1 MTCAILLKSNTI
13 DITVR
18 NRLLVLLSLGLS
30 SATVILAA
38 DVQGAQDPA
47 GMKRYEGSEIIGY
60 RGPKFDEFLL
70 PLGPPTEVTT
80 PKYEKSMKIEGLVSF
95 YTYLAPVGR
104 TNTELFRNYKQE
116 FQRMGLLTLY
126 EKGTGDKGW
135 FGPGFGQVSRDSEIG
150 DILAYN
156 ESQERVLVA
165 KSKDAT
171 PIYYYVFVTVYRD
184 GNMPD
189 RLRGSVVKDRAIAQL
204 VVVTPEKMETKMTFV
219 NAEDMSRGIVE
230 NGKVALYGVYFD
242 NDKDSLRADSQP
254 TLQEI
259 AKLLTASPKLKI
271 QVVGHTDNQGT
282 PDYNLDLSRRRA
294 ASVVR
299 ALTASYGVPVSRLSS
314 FGCGPYSP
322 VASNDT
328 EDGRAK
334 NRRVELV
341 KW

>member
-1 MTCAILLKSNTI
+1 MT
-13 DITVR
+13 
-18 NRLLVLLSLGLS
+18 NRLLILFLLNLG
-30 SATVILAA
+30 SAIVTLPA
-38 DVQGAQDPA
+38 DVGGSKDPA

-70 PLGPPTEVTT
+70 PLGPPTDVTT
-80 PKYEKSMKIEGLVSF
+80 PKYEKSLKVEGLVSL
-95 YTYLAPVGR
+95 YTYLAPAGR
-104 TNTELFRNYKQE
+104 TNTELLRNYKQE
-116 FQRMGLLTLY
+116 FQRMGLITLY
-126 EKGTGDKGW
+126 EKGSGDKGW
-135 FGPGFGQVSRDSEIG
+135 FGPGFSQVAKDSEIG

-171 PIYYYVFVTVYRD
+171 PVYYYLFVTVYRD

-189 RLRGSVVKDRAIAQL
+189 RLRGSVVKDRAIAQ
-204 VVVTPEKMETKMTFV
+204 VVVVAPEKMQEKMTFV
-219 NAEDMSRGIVE
+219 DAGEMSKAIGE
-230 NGKVALYGVYFD
+230 SGKVALYGVYFD
-242 NDKDSLRADSQP
+242 TDKDSLRADSKP

-259 AKLLTASPKLKI
+259 AKLLTANPKLRI

-282 PDYNLDLSRRRA
+282 PEYNLDLSRRRA
-294 ASVVR
+294 ASVVG
-299 ALTASYGVPVSRLSS
+299 ALTSSYGVPASRVSS
-314 FGCGPYSP
+314 FGCGAYSP
-322 VASNDT
+322 IESNDT

>member
-1 MTCAILLKSNTI
+1 MTH
-13 DITVR
+13 
-18 NRLLVLLSLGLS
+18 RLLVLFFLGLT
-30 SATVILAA
+30 SAIATLAA
-38 DVQGAQDPA
+38 DVQGSKDPA

-60 RGPKFDEFLL
+60 RDPKFDEFLL
-70 PLGPPTEVTT
+70 PLGPPTDVTT
-80 PKYEKSMKIEGLVSF
+80 PKYAKSLNIEGLVSF
-95 YTYLAPVGR
+95 YTYLAPTGR

-116 FQRMGLLTLY
+116 FQRMGLIVLY

-135 FGPGFGQVSRDSEIG
+135 FGPGFGQVAKDSDIG

-189 RLRGSVVKDRAIAQL
+189 RLRGSVIKDRAIAQL
-204 VVVTPEKMETKMTFV
+204 VVVAPEKMESKMTFV
-219 NAEDMSRGIVE
+219 NADDMSRALVE
-230 NGKVALYGVYFD
+230 SGKVTLYGVYFD
-242 NDKDSLRADSQP
+242 NDKDSVRTDSQP

-282 PDYNLDLSRRRA
+282 PEYNLDLSRRRA

-299 ALTASYGVPVSRLSS
+299 ALTSSYGVPASRLSS

-322 VASNDT
+322 VASNET

>member
-1 MTCAILLKSNTI
+1 MTNGLAVFTLMGLICAMVS
-13 DITVR
+13 
-18 NRLLVLLSLGLS
+18 
-30 SATVILAA
+30 LAA
-38 DVQGAQDPA
+38 DVAGSKDPP

-70 PLGPPTEVTT
+70 PLGPPTDVTT
-80 PKYEKSMKIEGLVSF
+80 PKYGKSLKVEGMVSY
-95 YTYLAPVGR
+95 YTYLAPIGR
-104 TNTELFRNYKQE
+104 TNTELLRNYKQE
-116 FQRMGLLTLY
+116 LQRMSLITLY
-126 EKGTGDKGW
+126 EKGSVDRGW
-135 FGPGFGQVSRDSEIG
+135 FGPGFTQVARESEIG

-165 KSKDAT
+165 KSKDPT
-171 PIYYYVFVTVYRD
+171 PTYYYIFVSSYRD

-204 VVVTPEKMETKMTFV
+204 VVVVPQQMETKMTFV
-219 NAEDMSRGIVE
+219 NADDMSKALVE
-230 NGKVALYGVYFD
+230 SGKVTLYGVYFD

-259 AKLLTASPKLKI
+259 VKLLTSNEKLKI

-299 ALTASYGVPVSRLSS
+299 ALTSTYNVPPGRLSS

-322 VASNDT
+322 VSSNDT
-328 EDGRAK
+328 DDGRAK

>member
-1 MTCAILLKSNTI
+1 MT
-13 DITVR
+13 
-18 NRLLVLLSLGLS
+18 NRLLVLFLLGLS
-30 SATVILAA
+30 SAIVTLAA
-38 DVQGAQDPA
+38 DIRGSKDPA

-60 RGPKFDEFLL
+60 REPKFDEFLL

-80 PKYEKSMKIEGLVSF
+80 PKYEKGLKIEGLVSF
-95 YTYLAPVGR
+95 YTYLAPAGR

-116 FQRMGLLTLY
+116 FQRMGLITLY
-126 EKGTGDKGW
+126 EKGAGDKGW
-135 FGPGFGQVSRDSEIG
+135 FGPGFAQVEKDSDIG

-189 RLRGSVVKDRAIAQL
+189 RLRGSVIKDRAIAEL
-204 VVVTPEKMETKMTFV
+204 VVVAPEKMETKMTFV
-219 NAEDMSRGIVE
+219 NADDMSKAIVE
-230 NGKVALYGVYFD
+230 SGKVTLYGVYFD

-259 AKLLTASPKLKI
+259 AKLLTANPKLKI

-294 ASVVR
+294 VSVVR
-299 ALTASYGVPVSRLSS
+299 ALTSTYGVPASRLSS

-322 VASNDT
+322 VESNDT